1 MNKDEDYV
9 KMLRHVATHLPAY
22 WAIHNG
28 DGISPKEMKK
38 YIMEDFSS
46 NMNDLLSW
54 AYPYKRSI
62 KELEDELHKCK
73 LAHENLKG
81 TLKRYIDVTPIY

>member
-1 MNKDEDYV
+1 MWVFLYSKKENLLRIDEE
-9 KMLRHVATHLPAY
+9 KL
-22 WAIHNG
+22 
-28 DGISPKEMKK
+28 
-38 YIMEDFSS
+38 EDFSS

>member
-62 KELEDELHKCK
+62 KELEDELQSAILHMK
-73 LAHENLKG
+73 
-81 TLKRYIDVTPIY
+81 TLKVL

>member
-9 KMLRHVATHLPAY
+9 KMLRYVATHLPAY

-62 KELEDELHKCK
+62 KELEDELQSAILHMK
-73 LAHENLKG
+73 
-81 TLKRYIDVTPIY
+81 TLKVL